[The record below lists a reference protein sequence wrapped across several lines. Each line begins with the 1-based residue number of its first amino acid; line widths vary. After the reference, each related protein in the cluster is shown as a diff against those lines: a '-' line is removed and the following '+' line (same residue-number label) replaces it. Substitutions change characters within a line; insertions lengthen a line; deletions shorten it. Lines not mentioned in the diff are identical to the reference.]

1 MQALQKIMF
10 ASLDPNFLLADDNDP
25 NWPTETFPITEV
37 KTALEGWKKF
47 LEMPES
53 FDSVVEVYIQRE
65 IS

>member
-1 MQALQKIMF
+1 MF

-53 FDSVVEVYIQRE
+53 FDSVVEVYI
-65 IS
+65 